1 MIGHNGS
8 DIFKLIFPILLFSFL
23 TIWMISWESSDV
35 NHSGDT
41 NIDTCIHSDDRKLHF
56 KLDDGGSNNFDIFL
70 VENSKQNCLNPY
82 FPSIH
87 VQASKSHNAWVHIVY
102 TDSKAP
108 EWRRFIDAANIDSY
122 GSAYPFYTYEQD
134 FYDAPLWTYSLF
146 NKPLRFWKGH
156 AFAVKV
162 DHQKKSIHSIGGIE
176 WGFELSYFRLRPK
189 SIAPRLLNKEDWEKA
204 WQILQEKLPGYSQT
218 YGSES

>member
-1 MIGHNGS
+1 MIKHS
-8 DIFKLIFPILLFSFL
+8 SKTFKLMLATFITFICFL
-23 TIWMISWESSDV
+23 IIWLATWQSPDI
-35 NHSGDT
+35 NHSGET
-41 NIDTCIHSDDRKLHF
+41 NIHTCIHSDDRKLHF
-56 KLDDGGSNNFDIFL
+56 KLDAGGGNNFDVYL
-70 VENSKQNCLNPY
+70 VENSKPNCLNPY

-87 VQASKSHNAWVHIVY
+87 IQASQPHNAWIHIVY

-108 EWRRFIDAANIDSY
+108 EWRTFIDAVKI
-122 GSAYPFYTYEQD
+122 AYPFYTYEQD

-156 AFAVKV
+156 AFAIKV
-162 DHQKKSIHSIGGIE
+162 DHQKKSIDCIGGIE

-189 SIAPRLLNKEDWEKA
+189 ATAPRLLNKEHWAKA

-218 YGSES
+218 YRSES